1 MILYTT
7 LPRELIF
14 DYHENQPL
22 NTEETI
28 LYNGIPLLV
37 NKTNQQEFQV
47 IRVLSTNP
55 QHFLDPR
62 CTPGSII
69 SLS

>member
-14 DYHENQPL
+14 NQYDHQQL

-37 NKTNQQEFQV
+37 TKTNQHEYQV
-47 IRVLSTNP
+47 VRVLSTNP
-55 QHFLDPR
+55 QHFLDQS

-69 SLS
+69 SL